1 MPTTLFHTQ
10 SDTSVVIGRIANN
23 GPDTPQVLMSHF
35 LRTSED
41 KRIAQLIVQLGARII
56 DLRFEFVDPLLP
68 EMSVLGKPLYS
79 DVQRF

>member
-1 MPTTLFHTQ
+1 
-10 SDTSVVIGRIANN
+10 
-23 GPDTPQVLMSHF
+23 MSHF